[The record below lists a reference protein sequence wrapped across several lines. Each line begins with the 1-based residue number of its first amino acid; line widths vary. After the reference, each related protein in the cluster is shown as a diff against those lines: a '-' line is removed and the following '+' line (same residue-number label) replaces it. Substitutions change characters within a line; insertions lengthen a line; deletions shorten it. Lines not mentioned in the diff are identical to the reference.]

1 MHQRLIRR
9 PAATSL
15 YDGLV
20 QIINRQLQR
29 LPGIVELLVQIRE
42 KGQAMV
48 AITCHP
54 VGIDS
59 YAEDLAENS
68 IGIVLIRLGLDGSGF
83 TRGWC

>member
-9 PAATSL
+9 PATTSL
-15 YDGLV
+15 DNGLI

-29 LPGIVELLVQIRE
+29 LPRIIQLLIQIQE
-42 KGQAMV
+42 KCQTMV
-48 AITCHP
+48 ALVACHP

-68 IGIVLIRLGLDGSGF
+68 IDIVLI
-83 TRGWC
+83 

>member
-9 PAATSL
+9 PAAASL

-29 LPGIVELLVQIRE
+29 LPRIVQLLIQVRE

-48 AITCHP
+48 ALVACHP
-54 VGIDS
+54 VGIDG
-59 YAEDLAENS
+59 YAEDLTENS
-68 IGIVLIRLGLDGSGF
+68 IGIVLI
-83 TRGWC
+83 